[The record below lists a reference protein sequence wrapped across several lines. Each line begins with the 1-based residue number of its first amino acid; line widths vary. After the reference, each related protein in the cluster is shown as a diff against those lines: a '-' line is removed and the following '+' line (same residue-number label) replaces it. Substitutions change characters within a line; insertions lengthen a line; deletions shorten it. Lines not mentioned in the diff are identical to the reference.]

1 MSLLNLKSD
10 FPALTQKVNGHP
22 LCYLDSAAS
31 SLKPQVVIDA
41 ITHHYSFDTA
51 NVHRG
56 IHFLS
61 AQGTAKFEETR
72 TKLKKFINAK
82 HEYEVIFTKGATES
96 VNLVAS
102 SWSEI
107 FLSAGDIILVSTM
120 EHHSNIVPWQM
131 AAKKYNA
138 QIKEITVTQNGEL
151 DLDMLEAIIKENPGK
166 IKMVSISAMSNTLG
180 TVNPIKEI
188 IKISHN
194 AGAHVLVDAAQSA
207 AHKKIDV
214 QELDCDFIVFSAH
227 KMLGPTG
234 VGVLYGKEELLNKMP
249 PYQGGGAMIKNVTIK
264 ETTYNDLPEKF
275 EAGTPNIAGVIA
287 FKTAI
292 EYLEKVGLEN
302 IWQHE
307 KELLEYA
314 TSEILKIDGVNI
326 IGTSAQKGS
335 VLSFTVEGAHPHD
348 LAMILDEQG
357 IAIRTGHHCTSPLMD
372 RYNVTATARASF
384 GLYNDKNDVDRLING
399 IKKAKEIL

>member
-1 MSLLNLKSD
+1 MSLLNVKAD

-31 SLKPQVVIDA
+31 SLKPQIVIDA
-41 ITHHYSFDTA
+41 ITHHYTFDTA

-61 AQGTAKFEETR
+61 AQGTAKFEASR
-72 TKLKKFINAK
+72 TTLTKFINAK
-82 HEYEVIFTKGATES
+82 HEHEVIFTKGTTDS

-102 SWSEI
+102 SWSERY
-107 FLSAGDIILVSTM
+107 LKKGDMIIVSTM

-131 AAKKYNA
+131 AAIRHGA
-138 QIKEITVTQNGEL
+138 QVKEITVTDSGEL
-151 DLDMLEAIIKENPGK
+151 DLGELENLLGSNAGK
-166 IKMVSISAMSNTLG
+166 VKMVAITSMSNTLG

-188 IKISHN
+188 IKKSHS
-194 AGAHVLVDAAQSA
+194 AGAHVLIDAAQSA

-214 QELDCDFIVFSAH
+214 QDLDCDFLVFSAH

-234 VGVLYGKEELLNKMP
+234 VGILYGKEDLLNSMP
-249 PYQGGGAMIKNVTIK
+249 PYQGGGAMIKKVTIK
-264 ETTYNDLPEKF
+264 ETTYNELPEKF
-275 EAGTPNIAGVIA
+275 EAGTPHIAGVIA
-287 FKTAI
+287 FRTAI
-292 EYLEKVGLEN
+292 DYLEKVGLEN

-314 TSEILKIDGVNI
+314 TSEISKIEGVKV
-326 IGTSAQKGS
+326 IGTSQNKGS
-335 VLSFTVEGAHPHD
+335 VLSFTIEGAHPHD
-348 LAMILDEQG
+348 LAMILDELG

-372 RYNVTATARASF
+372 RFAVTATARASF
-384 GLYNDKNDVDRLING
+384 GLYNDKNDVDRLISG
-399 IKKAKEIL
+399 IKKAKELL